1 MLVLKKELPV
11 MMMKMIV
18 LLAENLKGCSKLC
31 VRTAHNQQTKRH
43 QSLNKPCSRVN
54 HDYYYTREPCDVDRS
69 DGKVEKEKKTY
80 LGKPP
85 LSGNT
90 QKLFHFI
97 RTPSLCQ

>member
-18 LLAENLKGCSKLC
+18 LIAENLKGCLKLC

-43 QSLNKPCSRVN
+43 QSLKKPRSRVN

-69 DGKVEKEKKTY
+69 DGKVEKEKK
-80 LGKPP
+80 
-85 LSGNT
+85 N
-90 QKLFHFI
+90 LFGQ
-97 RTPSLCQ
+97 TPSFW